1 MSSSVSPLLSR
12 LAALALLF
20 VLGAGIWFAIVSPLV
35 GRFASYRET
44 VEVAEEQGARLQR
57 LAAMTPRLR
66 IQLAR
71 VRRDPS
77 MRGQLLRGA
86 SDALA
91 AATLQNRVKQ
101 VAGQNGLTLRSVQDL
116 APAQEDEFRR
126 IGIRVAFEGDM
137 AALDKVFHALETSP
151 TLLFLDN
158 VQIRS
163 RGGGR
168 IARKPNRATAPEN
181 LLSVRF
187 DVFGYTGGAGP

>member
-126 IGIRVAFEGDM
+126 IGIRVAFEGDV
-137 AALDKVFHALETSP
+137 AALDKVFHALETSA

-163 RGGGR
+163 RSGGR
-168 IARKPNRATAPEN
+168 IARKPNRAAAPEN

-187 DVFGYTGGAGP
+187 DVFGYTGGTEP

>member
-1 MSSSVSPLLSR
+1 MSRSVSPLSSR

-20 VLGAGIWFAIVSPLV
+20 VFGAGLWFAIVSPLA
-35 GRFASYRET
+35 GLFTSYRET
-44 VEVAEEQGARLQR
+44 VEVAEVQGARLQR
-57 LAAMTPRLR
+57 LAAMIPRLR

-71 VRRDPS
+71 ARRDPS

-101 VAGQNGLTLRSVQDL
+101 VAGRNGLTLRSVQDL
-116 APAQEDEFRR
+116 APVQEEEFRR
-126 IGIRVAFEGDM
+126 IGIRVAFEGDV
-137 AALDKVFHALETSP
+137 AAIEKVFHALETSP

-168 IARKPNRATAPEN
+168 IARKPSRATAPEN